1 MATKLSDAKPAA
13 PKTAKKSAAPA
24 KPAPAPKAAPKA
36 AAPAVAPAVTPAQAT
51 ETPNM
56 PEMMVKPASHAL
68 KITALV
74 PLVAKATGGKKKDL
88 KEIVEAVLGELGSAL
103 STGKELNL
111 PPLGKARV
119 NRQKGDLMVVRLK
132 RGGAEKSGKKDV
144 TEGVAEAE
152 D

>member
-13 PKTAKKSAAPA
+13 PKAAKKPA
-24 KPAPAPKAAPKA
+24 SPAKIKPAPE
-36 AAPAVAPAVTPAQAT
+36 VTPVTEAPLT
-51 ETPNM
+51 ETPAAAAL
-56 PEMMVKPASHAL
+56 EVKPAAQVL
-68 KITALV
+68 KIKELV
-74 PLVAKATGGKKKDL
+74 ERVAQVSGAKKKDL

>member
-13 PKTAKKSAAPA
+13 PKAAKKPA
-24 KPAPAPKAAPKA
+24 SPAKIKPAPE
-36 AAPAVAPAVTPAQAT
+36 VTPVT
-51 ETPNM
+51 ETP
-56 PEMMVKPASHAL
+56 PTETPAAAALVVKPAAQVL
-68 KITALV
+68 KIKELV
-74 PLVAKATGGKKKDL
+74 ERVAQVSGAKKKDL